1 MRIKILLP
9 AISLFIIQCYYPI
22 SYTYTIDVKSKTI
35 ELKYNDL
42 RSDEDVDSS
51 IARDWRDLRKSL
63 DYHDS
68 LYESK
73 YYKVISRNIYQE
85 DTALSG
91 TFKYKIVMTDSSYS
105 VVNMLKAITGSDE
118 EQDVSWHATRKEI
131 FLFVDNDADYILK
144 NSNGKIIRTDSTVIS
159 RWSMND
165 SLFQFVLSVDSCC
178 PGASL
183 LPCYLAD
190 KSIKKGK
197 KWK

>member
-1 MRIKILLP
+1 MKIKIFFLVF
-9 AISLFIIQCYYPI
+9 SLFTIQCYYPI
-22 SYTYTIDVKSKTI
+22 SYTYTIDVRSKTI
-35 ELKYNDL
+35 TVKYADL

-51 IARDWRDLRKSL
+51 IARDWQDLRKSL

-68 LYESK
+68 LYETK
-73 YYKVISRNIYQE
+73 YYKVVSRTIYQE

-91 TFKYKIVMTDSSYS
+91 TFTYKIVVNDSSYS
-105 VVNMLKAITGSDE
+105 VINMLKAITGSDE

-131 FLFVDNDADYILK
+131 FLFVDKDADYILQS
-144 NSNGKIIRTDSTVIS
+144 SNGKIIQTDSTAIS
-159 RWSMND
+159 RWSMSD
-165 SLFQFVLSVDSCC
+165 SLFQFVFSVDSCC

-183 LPCYLAD
+183 LPHYLAD